1 MDNIVMNAADKRARR
16 LSLRVY
22 HKPKK
27 SAGCAIAPRRS
38 DIEIIEAERGFYIK
52 KGGRYGR

>member
-1 MDNIVMNAADKRARR
+1 MNQADKRARR

-27 SAGCAIAPRRS
+27 SAGCAIAPRRT